1 MEADL
6 LPMLA
11 TVAAGTVPAAV
22 TPSRRAAVCVTV
34 ASGGYPGQYATGIPI
49 GGIEDAEAIGGVQV
63 FHAGTARRDG
73 RLVTSGGRVLGVTA
87 VGDDVPQAIEAAYEA
102 VARIRFDGMHFR
114 RDIGR
119 RRAVAV
125 YESLVT
131 NPIRVGIVLGSDSD
145 LDVMLD
151 AVKVLDALE
160 VGSEV
165 VVASA
170 HRTPRKTEEYAS
182 TAEARGLGVLIGA
195 AGGAA
200 ALPGVLAAS
209 TSLPVIGVPIAA
221 TPLGGM
227 DALLSIVQMP
237 KGVPV
242 ATVAIGA
249 WGAANAGILAAQILS
264 VGDAA
269 LRKRLAAYRQKLAG
283 EVEERARRV
292 ADKLKSRG

>member
-1 MEADL
+1 
-6 LPMLA
+6 
-11 TVAAGTVPAAV
+11 
-22 TPSRRAAVCVTV
+22 
-34 ASGGYPGQYATGIPI
+34 
-49 GGIEDAEAIGGVQV
+49 
-63 FHAGTARRDG
+63 
-73 RLVTSGGRVLGVTA
+73 
-87 VGDDVPQAIEAAYEA
+87 
-102 VARIRFDGMHFR
+102 
-114 RDIGR
+114 
-119 RRAVAV
+119 
-125 YESLVT
+125 
-131 NPIRVGIVLGSDSD
+131 VGIVLGSDSD
-145 LDVMLD
+145 LDVMLET
-151 AVKVLDALE
+151 VRVLDALE
-160 VGSEV
+160 IGNEV

-209 TSLPVIGVPIAA
+209 SALPVIGVPVAA

-249 WGAANAGILAAQILS
+249 WGAANAGILAAQILAT
-264 VGDAA
+264 GDPA
-269 LRKRLAAYRQKLAG
+269 LRQRLVAYRQRLAG

-292 ADKLKSRG
+292 ADKLKSRA